1 MSLKWLK
8 CHASKS
14 IDSDTRPRRTAGEG
28 VDSEMAG
35 FNAVCDALKMS
46 NVTTFSIVG
55 ESAWMSTIRMQTCF
69 QHKEFDRV

>member
-1 MSLKWLK
+1 MSLKGLE
-8 CHASKS
+8 CQVSKS
-14 IDSDTRPRRTAGEG
+14 IDSDTRPRRMAGEG

-35 FNAVCDALKMS
+35 FNAICDALKTS

-69 QHKEFDRV
+69 